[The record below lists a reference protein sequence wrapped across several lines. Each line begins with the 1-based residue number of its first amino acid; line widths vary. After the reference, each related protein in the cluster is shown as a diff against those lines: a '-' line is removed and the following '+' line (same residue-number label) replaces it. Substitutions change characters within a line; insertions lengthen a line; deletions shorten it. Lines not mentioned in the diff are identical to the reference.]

1 MPKQIYT
8 LNDFSGGI
16 NSLKDP
22 RDIAVNELVHASNI
36 MVDQQ
41 GAIRTRG
48 NADSHSYI
56 DSQTATLSG
65 GFGLTLLESDYETEP
80 TTATATAC
88 LDFLTTARFYKVM
101 VIANINGGTDTVTTT
116 ETHNLAVGDVVYISG
131 TSNYNNTYTVSTVPS
146 GTTFTATLPDAATE
160 TSGTCYDTFTNFN
173 QGDEIKLSGTASND
187 GYYKIWY
194 KASPAPL
201 IYTKPLLT
209 ASGANDS
216 GTLTKLVREDNIIL
230 LSDAAN
236 GSIDVFSV
244 NTDDWTN
251 AQITIDSTGGNIK
264 ENAKTVYYSIN
275 NATRSTDANFNNSS
289 RVRWYGYIKRT
300 HFEGATAVDFYG
312 PDFFEKDNK
321 LSPPTDGAV
330 GDTYPDDEEGFD
342 LHILT
347 PANSASTWVA
357 GTYQVAA
364 SFIYDGNQESLLFEY
379 PSSTHDFDVAAGD
392 SVTVSV
398 HAHTSGTGYNPRIS
412 GARIYARVD
421 GSDESWFLLC
431 DVDMRRG
438 ARATL
443 DGDYIAWTD
452 GGSAATDIDTGV
464 VTSLFQNLDT
474 YESLNGYNND
484 VESNSIGD
492 EGEQWKWG
500 LVANRRA
507 FIFNVRRKVD
517 NTGELSTFGDRI
529 YYSEAGRFD
538 TFPTDNYIDAVLG
551 DSESYIVGL
560 DFADRILAFKQ
571 NSVQIINISSP
582 SPVGWFLEEN
592 YKHLGVKHPAAAV
605 KTENGVCWINDRG
618 CYLFNGS
625 SIKNLIDNKID
636 DETWATFIRAST
648 SEGFSTIGYDINK
661 KQLFVMRDCTA
672 TSGGDSSDCYIHD
685 FKSRSWVFADD
696 AFTSNVVSTN
706 FINDTNGFLTLGVVN
721 SNDIDFKEWD
731 NNDTGTVTGIK
742 LTTKD
747 IDFGQ
752 PGLIKKIYKVY
763 ITYKNN
769 GAALSSNLYY
779 ALDGSTTFINTHLSS
794 TFSNSITNW
803 DVAVCTFST
812 IKSCQSIAFQI
823 AAGSGT
829 RLDINDISIEYRII
843 NKKVS

>member
-1 MPKQIYT
+1 VPKQIYT

-56 DSQTATLSG
+56 DSQAATLSG
-65 GFGLTLLESDYETEP
+65 GYGLTLLESDYETEP

-88 LDFLTTARFYKVM
+88 LDFVTTARFYKIM

-116 ETHNLAVGDVVYISG
+116 ETHNLAVGDVVYITS
-131 TSNYNNTYTVSTVPS
+131 TSNYNNTYTVASVPS

-209 ASGANDS
+209 ASGADDS

-236 GSIDVFSV
+236 GNIDVFSV
-244 NTDDWTN
+244 NTDDWTS
-251 AQITIDSTGGNIK
+251 AQITVDSTGGNVN

-275 NATRSTDANFNNSS
+275 NATRSTDANFNNSA

-300 HFEGATAVDFYG
+300 HFEDTTAVDFYG

-321 LSPPTDGAV
+321 LSPPTVGAIHASN
-330 GDTYPDDEEGFD
+330 YP
-342 LHILT
+342 T
-347 PANSASTWVA
+347 ANSGFNITVTHTANSESTWIIDA
-357 GTYQVAA
+357 YQVAF
-364 SFIYDGNQESLLFEY
+364 SFIYDDNQESLLYITTDTFT
-379 PSSTHDFDVAAGD
+379 PDAGD
-392 SVTVSV
+392 SVTIVV
-398 HAHTSGTGYNPRIS
+398 RAQTDGTGYNPRIS
-412 GARIYARVD
+412 GGRVYARKD
-421 GSDESWFLLC
+421 GSDEDWFLLC
-431 DVDMRRG
+431 DIDMRQG
-438 ARATL
+438 AKATL
-443 DGDYIAWTD
+443 SGDYTAWSSVSGTTTST
-452 GGSAATDIDTGV
+452 GSIE
-464 VTSLFQNLDT
+464 SISQNLDT
-474 YESLNGYNND
+474 YETLNGYNHE
-484 VESNSIGD
+484 VQSNAIGD
-492 EGEQWKWG
+492 DGEQWKWG
-500 LVANRRA
+500 LITNRRA

-538 TFPTDNYIDAVLG
+538 TFPTDNYIDVVLG

-571 NSVQIINISSP
+571 NSVQIINVSSP
-582 SPVGWFLEEN
+582 SPMGWFLEEN
-592 YKHLGVKHPAAAV
+592 YKHLGVKHPASAV
-605 KTENGVCWINDRG
+605 KAENGICWINDRG

-648 SEGFSTIGYDINK
+648 SEGFSTIGYDLNK

-696 AFTSNVVSTN
+696 AFTSSVVSTN
-706 FINDTNGFLTLGVVN
+706 FINDTNGLLTLGVVN
-721 SNDIDFKEWD
+721 SSNIDFKEWD
-731 NNDTGTVTGIK
+731 NNDTGTVAGIK

-752 PGLIKKIYKVY
+752 PSSIKKIYNVY

-769 GAALSSNLYY
+769 GAALSNDLYY
-779 ALDGSTTFINTHLSS
+779 ALDGSTSFINTHLSS

-823 AAGSGT
+823 VAGSGT
-829 RLDINDISIEYRII
+829 RLDINDISVEYRII